1 LGWRWIYARKWAFT
15 YRLQDEVIQSA
26 VLGIGDE
33 DKEDHLQNT
42 EDLHLELV
50 VLEDEHAF
58 LYLPWLED

>member
-1 LGWRWIYARKWAFT
+1 MDHTKGQVRHSI
-15 YRLQDEVIQSA
+15 EA

-58 LYLPWLED
+58 LYFPWLED